1 MIFLNDWL
9 SFEEGERMGGIGL
22 KLDVQAQGGGRI
34 LNVDGQGSGGSLKLD
49 NFHGRHMCIIPK
61 VFAILALSTLAK

>member
-1 MIFLNDWL
+1 
-9 SFEEGERMGGIGL
+9 MGGIGL